1 MNSDTATLAP
11 KLTTVYLVG
20 SLGRAM
26 GKEKW
31 ELDVKSTAEAIKA
44 ININTRGALER
55 YLGGPAKERLYRVA
69 IQKRSNVIDPNELG
83 NRSGY
88 GTIFIMPT
96 IRGRNSGAG
105 KIIAGAALIALAF
118 VPGVQAF
125 AIAGLKAGF
134 LSNALIGFGAS
145 FLIGGITQLLTPTP
159 KGPAGQEEQRQS
171 STFAGNASAVVQ
183 GSCVPV
189 VYGRALVSPI
199 PVSVTFDNND
209 VSVTDAGNVG
219 VVTVDNLQ
227 GGGQQYSSVT

>member
-1 MNSDTATLAP
+1 MSTDTAIRTP

-26 GKEKW
+26 GREKW

-55 YLGGPAKERLYRVA
+55 YLSGPAKERLYKVA
-69 IQKRSNVIDPNELG
+69 IQKRSNVIDTAELG
-83 NRSGY
+83 NRSGH
-88 GTIFIMPT
+88 GAIFIMPT
-96 IRGRNSGAG
+96 IKGRNSGAG

-118 VPGVQAF
+118 VPGVNVLA
-125 AIAGLKAGF
+125 AGLAAKLF
-134 LSNALIGFGAS
+134 IGFGTS
-145 FLIGGITQLLTPTP
+145 LLLGGITQLLTPTP

-199 PVSVTFDNND
+199 PVSITFDNND
-209 VSVTDAGNVG
+209 VSVTDAGDVG

>member
-26 GKEKW
+26 GRERW

-55 YLGGPAKERLYRVA
+55 YLGGPAKERLYKVA
-69 IQKRSNVIDPNELG
+69 IQKRSNVIDPAELG
-83 NRSGY
+83 NRSGH

-105 KIIAGAALIALAF
+105 KIIVGAALIALAF
-118 VPGVQAF
+118 INPAAAF
-125 AIAGLKAGF
+125 ATAKGLTLLGTVTV
-134 LSNALIGFGAS
+134 GFGTS
-145 FLIGGITQLLTPTP
+145 LLLGGITQLLTPTP

-199 PVSVTFDNND
+199 PVSITFDNND
-209 VSVTDAGNVG
+209 VSVTDAGDVG